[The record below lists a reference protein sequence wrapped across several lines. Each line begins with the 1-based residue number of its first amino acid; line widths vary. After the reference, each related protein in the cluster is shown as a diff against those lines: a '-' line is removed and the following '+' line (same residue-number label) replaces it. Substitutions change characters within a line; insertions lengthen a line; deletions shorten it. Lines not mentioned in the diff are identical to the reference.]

1 LGALSALSGS
11 SSMAVESRRRVIVV
25 VLVIVVVVDA
35 VIGGHRHTREARS
48 RTALIK
54 AVVRR
59 KANISLQR

>member
-1 LGALSALSGS
+1 
-11 SSMAVESRRRVIVV
+11 MAVESRRRVIVV